1 MSSSAQPA
9 AFRGS
14 LAVPAITGDEL
25 ASLRERF
32 RREHHIL
39 LPGLVRERLLDRV
52 RRELDAAD
60 FEEHT
65 GIRTELRMRSDR
77 ALALLEFLANDPN
90 LFEAVREIT
99 GCDRIG
105 AFLGRVYRMLPGPE
119 HEGVWHADL
128 VHGRMVAMSVNL
140 SEAPYS
146 GGLLEIRDEQSKRVL
161 HRIANTGPGDAV
173 IFRLAEGLK
182 HRLTGV
188 QGTVPKT
195 AYAGWFLARPE
206 SELLHPA
213 DFLSAAVG

>member
-1 MSSSAQPA
+1 VQ
-9 AFRGS
+9 G
-14 LAVPAITGDEL
+14 
-25 ASLRERF
+25 
-32 RREHHIL
+32 
-39 LPGLVRERLLDRV
+39 RLLERV
-52 RRELDAAD
+52 RRELDAAE

-77 ALALLEFLANDPN
+77 ALALLEFLANDPEF
-90 LFEAVREIT
+90 FEAVREIT

-140 SEAPYS
+140 SDAPYS
-146 GGLLEIRDEQSKRVL
+146 GGLLEIRDEQSDRVL

-188 QGTVPKT
+188 EGKVPKT
-195 AYAGWFLARPE
+195 AYAGWFLSGPE

-213 DFLSAAVG
+213 DFLSAAPVG